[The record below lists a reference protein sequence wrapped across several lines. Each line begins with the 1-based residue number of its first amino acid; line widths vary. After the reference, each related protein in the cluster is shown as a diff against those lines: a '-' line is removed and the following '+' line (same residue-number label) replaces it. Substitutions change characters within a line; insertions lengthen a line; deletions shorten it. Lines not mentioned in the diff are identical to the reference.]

1 MKVKARSRQTLSDI
15 AVQVYGDV
23 RAAVLIA
30 ETNSLD
36 IAGEL
41 PAGIEL
47 ECPDTVYDRYMQDYA
62 HNNGVSPALTLDPAE
77 DINAKIFTE
86 QFMTEF
92 N

>member
-1 MKVKARSRQTLSDI
+1 MKVKVRPRQTLSDI
-15 AVQVYGDV
+15 AVQIYVDI
-23 RAAVLIA
+23 RAAALIA

-41 PAGIEL
+41 PAGTEL
-47 ECPDTVYDRYMQDYA
+47 ECPEIVYDRYMQDYA
-62 HNNGVSPALTLDPAE
+62 HNNGVSPALTLNPED